1 MCLHTL
7 SCSVMSAC
15 RISVDVSLLNAL
27 RCLTF
32 PTSLF
37 FGMHH
42 FVWSLS
48 RGPIS
53 SQDPP
58 EHVTFN
64 CTLNKISERENRKG
78 RNIGWERT
86 HWVFTLICVIL
97 RTNPSCKFNTDLA
110 RNVDEESEK
119 NHCALHSGKRK
130 SLASFSN
137 AKIQTNI
144 TFCDTCSFLPLQ
156 E

>member
-1 MCLHTL
+1 
-7 SCSVMSAC
+7 MSSHPLLFC
-15 RISVDVSLLNAL
+15 DVSLQNLSGCEPPQCTEMSDISHFPVLWNAPFCVKPQQRTNQLTGSTWTCHIQLHTQQNL
-27 RCLTF
+27 R
-32 PTSLF
+32 
-37 FGMHH
+37 
-42 FVWSLS
+42 
-48 RGPIS
+48 
-53 SQDPP
+53 
-58 EHVTFN
+58 
-64 CTLNKISERENRKG
+64 ERKQKRKKY
-78 RNIGWERT
+78 GWES